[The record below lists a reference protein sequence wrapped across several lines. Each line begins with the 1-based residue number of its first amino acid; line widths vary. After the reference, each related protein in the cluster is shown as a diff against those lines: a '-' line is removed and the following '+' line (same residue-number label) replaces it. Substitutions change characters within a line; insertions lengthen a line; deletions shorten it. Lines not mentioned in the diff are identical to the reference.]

1 MTASKTLR
9 TALTRFR
16 RTVTRTLR
24 RLAFKGASATLT
36 FSLPPFIKLEIKAE
50 TEKAKPAHRGR
61 RLA

>member
-24 RLAFKGASATLT
+24 RLAFKGGSATLT
-36 FSLPPFIKLEIKAE
+36 LSLPPFIKVEIKAE
-50 TEKAKPAHRGR
+50 TEKAKPAHRRR